1 MDDELMLVSDASK
14 IQIEDEMSIIF
25 KKQSKTQ
32 KPDKVSELLTQN
44 IEQRPYIDI
53 RIPEKPGF
61 RNEHNS
67 AKIFEH
73 GNVSQI
79 QPFPSSSLES
89 SERKS

>member
-44 IEQRPYIDI
+44 IEQRLYIDI